1 MSEKI
6 TTRHI
11 KVVRLTYNNFAN
23 ESAETIVNETIDQL
37 AAEGKRVVSVITDS
51 VGISPQFFIYTIIY
65 E

>member
-11 KVVRLTYNNFAN
+11 KVVKLTYNNFAN

-37 AAEGKRVVSVITDS
+37 AAEGKRVVSVITDC
-51 VGISPQFFIYTIIY
+51 VGISPQFFVYTIIY